1 MVLPRYS
8 SKASPGRHDM
18 RLHLCTLACCEVNAE
33 LREIIS
39 HALRSERVLFFC
51 AMAANG
57 VKATVRFV
65 TEDLFL
71 SITPSGHALPI
82 DTDSKRSSAASP
94 VELLLVALGSCTA
107 TDVASILAKK
117 RQQVTSYLV
126 EVSGTRRDEHPRS
139 FASMKVHH
147 IVTGK
152 SISAKAVAHAIELSE
167 TKYCSVAATLRP
179 GVEIQTTFEIIE
191 DSPDVTQE

>member
-1 MVLPRYS
+1 M
-8 SKASPGRHDM
+8 
-18 RLHLCTLACCEVNAE
+18 
-33 LREIIS
+33 
-39 HALRSERVLFFC
+39 LFFSS
-51 AMAANG
+51 MPVTS

-71 SITPSGHALPI
+71 GTTPSGHALVL
-82 DTDSKRSSAASP
+82 DTDKERSSAPSP
-94 VELLLVALGSCTA
+94 VELLLVAVGSCTA

-117 RQQVTSYLV
+117 RQHVTSYVV

-139 FASMKVHH
+139 YTSMKVHH
-147 IVTGK
+147 ILTGK

-179 GVEIQTTFEIIE
+179 AVEIQTSFEIIE
-191 DSPDVTQE
+191 ESSN